1 MLKLNL
7 CRGVSRKFFYEANG
21 LALSV
26 AMLLFFSCTE
36 ETPIS
41 NELEPEDVSV
51 KEYAFINP
59 DDTLNISL
67 CEAEDIATL
76 FMNELGGVDNTFK
89 SAGAHHSSRKTF
101 VIPDDNL
108 EPAVYAI
115 NLDPDGFCIVAATKK
130 TETILAYSEQGKFD
144 PDNLPIGVADW
155 LGERIEIIQEIR
167 GDASFLIPPTH
178 SNSSNRLRPQTGK
191 ETNDACGSNTT
202 TTYGPL
208 LKTTWGQDYP
218 YNYQCPAKATCEHSL
233 AGCVAIAAA
242 QVVRYWKPD
251 ASSYSWEE
259 MPNSASYKVST
270 DYLTK
275 NNGYSSM
282 TRFIHEIGIAL
293 NMEYECRASYAY
305 TSDIPGVLSREYKF
319 NSCGKY
325 QIMDITEA
333 EAKVISNIKNKQ
345 PVIMNGKATQI
356 WNGSSYIYGNGHA
369 WVCDGYKKVKNQNL
383 FHMNWGWN
391 GDCNGWYTIGLS
403 FAENDKSSS
412 GACEKYVYLRGFIT
426 DIKARQ

>member
-1 MLKLNL
+1 
-7 CRGVSRKFFYEANG
+7 
-21 LALSV
+21 
-26 AMLLFFSCTE
+26 
-36 ETPIS
+36 
-41 NELEPEDVSV
+41 
-51 KEYAFINP
+51 
-59 DDTLNISL
+59 
-67 CEAEDIATL
+67 
-76 FMNELGGVDNTFK
+76 
-89 SAGAHHSSRKTF
+89 
-101 VIPDDNL
+101 
-108 EPAVYAI
+108 
-115 NLDPDGFCIVAATKK
+115 
-130 TETILAYSEQGKFD
+130 
-144 PDNLPIGVADW
+144 
-155 LGERIEIIQEIR
+155 
-167 GDASFLIPPTH
+167 
-178 SNSSNRLRPQTGK
+178 
-191 ETNDACGSNTT
+191 
-202 TTYGPL
+202 
-208 LKTTWGQDYP
+208 
-218 YNYQCPAKATCEHSL
+218 
-233 AGCVAIAAA
+233 
-242 QVVRYWKPD
+242 
-251 ASSYSWEE
+251 
-259 MPNSASYKVST
+259 
-270 DYLTK
+270 
-275 NNGYSSM
+275 M